1 MPTTDATATQTVL
14 PVFRPSLRAGS
25 RPTLTDQFLA
35 FDGEH
40 PYGYRALERLT
51 AERIAAG
58 ATRIGLKGLFEE
70 LRWRLPQGVR
80 GLNNNYTAFF
90 ARKLIEDHPHWAP
103 AFELRRRRTP

>member
-1 MPTTDATATQTVL
+1 MPTTDATTQAVL
-14 PVFRPSLRAGS
+14 PALRPSLRAGS

-35 FDGEH
+35 YDSEH
-40 PYGYRALERLT
+40 PYVYRSLERLA

-58 ATRIGLKGLFEE
+58 ANRIGLKGLFEQ

-80 GLNNNYTAFF
+80 GLNNNYTAFY